1 MAILAHFLLA
11 ILFASSVVNPSVASP
26 GATLAPVLQPQQ
38 PTPQATGE
46 TGPPRG
52 TLGIVFALL
61 CTFSLSTTA
70 LVSSL
75 AIKRRLNQISPDP
88 KEPER

>member
-1 MAILAHFLLA
+1 MATLAHLLL
-11 ILFASSVVNPSVASP
+11 IVLFANNVIHPSVASLSE
-26 GATLAPVLQPQQ
+26 TLVPVLQPQQ

-46 TGPPRG
+46 TGSPRG
-52 TLGIVFALL
+52 ALGIAFALL

>member
-75 AIKRRLNQISPDP
+75 AIKRRLNRISPDP